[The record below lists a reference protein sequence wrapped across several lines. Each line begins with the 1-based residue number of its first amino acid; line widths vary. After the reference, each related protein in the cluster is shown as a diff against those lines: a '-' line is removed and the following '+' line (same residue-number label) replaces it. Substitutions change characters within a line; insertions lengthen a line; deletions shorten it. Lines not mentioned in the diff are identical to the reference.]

1 MPCAFYGKFINKG
14 EEFVLFG
21 RYPSFWN
28 LFTIWFWNQSSF
40 FSPEQ
45 FGKVYHKSCFM
56 KMVRKGIEEEMKK
69 KEEK

>member
-1 MPCAFYGKFINKG
+1 MVCAFCGKPINKG

-28 LFTIWFWNQSSF
+28 LFTIWFWDMSSY

-45 FGKVYHKSCFM
+45 FGKAYHKSCFI
-56 KMVRKGIEEEMKK
+56 KMVN
-69 KEEK
+69 KERQNEKEKDKV